1 MGSISWRWKEF
12 KIEYVNMRGHFGIME
27 NSVRPCHVYVISDVV
42 YPDGFRLDHDV
53 KVYVCTVT
61 EGELREGSPIPF
73 APRFL
78 MSVRHRD
85 YEYIYEDL
93 EFGPVRNWE
102 VEGKNFVLLTKAGRR
117 GTKYITPNEPIPV
130 DYISCSIARHKEVC
144 PGRGWNRLVALVNT
158 GDIHEMIRIG
168 LARYRQKLKSRS

>member
-1 MGSISWRWKEF
+1 
-12 KIEYVNMRGHFGIME
+12 
-27 NSVRPCHVYVISDVV
+27 
-42 YPDGFRLDHDV
+42 
-53 KVYVCTVT
+53 
-61 EGELREGSPIPF
+61 
-73 APRFL
+73 